1 MSSLHKPQLQA
12 VEISEG
18 DVASYLQSH
27 PDFFERHLSLLNNIR
42 LPHSTGT
49 GAVSLV
55 EKQVSTLRQ
64 NNSQLEQQ
72 LHDLVDVARNN
83 DLLADKIHALAT
95 GLIAAGSREDV
106 ISILEENLRTSFNA
120 DQAVLVLFGDAADYN
135 SATGRFLRV
144 VERTDERIAPFKT
157 FLDSGEPRCG
167 HIRDTQ
173 RDFLFGEGTLEI
185 GSAALVPL
193 GAGAEAGFLAI
204 GNRDAEYFH
213 PGKSMDFLSRLG
225 DLVGCALAIR

>member
-1 MSSLHKPQLQA
+1 MNSLHEPQLQA
-12 VEISEG
+12 EEISEE
-18 DVASYLQSH
+18 DVASYLRAH
-27 PDFFERHLSLLNNIR
+27 PEFFEQHQNLLNNLR
-42 LPHSTGT
+42 LPHSAGT

-64 NNSQLEQQ
+64 NNTQLEQK

-83 DLLADKIHALAT
+83 DALATKIHTLAT
-95 GLIAAGSREDV
+95 GLIAAGNRNEV
-106 ISILEENLRTSFNA
+106 ITILEENLRTSFSA
-120 DQAVLVLFGDAADYN
+120 DQAVLVLFGDSEEHA
-135 SATGRFLRV
+135 SVVGRFLRV
-144 VERTDERIAPFKT
+144 IDRSDELIAPFKT
-157 FLDSGEPRCG
+157 FLDSGAPRCG
-167 HIRDTQ
+167 HIRDAQ

-193 GAGAEAGFLAI
+193 GSNAEAGFLAI